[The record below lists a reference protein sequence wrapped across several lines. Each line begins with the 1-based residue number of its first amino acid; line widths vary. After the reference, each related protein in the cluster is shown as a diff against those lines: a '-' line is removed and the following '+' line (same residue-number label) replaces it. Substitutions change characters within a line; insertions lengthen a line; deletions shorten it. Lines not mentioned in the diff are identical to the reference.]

1 MKKAILIILGIITI
15 AIAII
20 LVKIS
25 DNNIK
30 KNNIY
35 SFNIEFEEYK
45 DKTIYGA
52 DILSIINKA
61 IDNNEE
67 HKVEKDENGYYKED
81 EDYSVKIDLTLLT
94 KDKEGNKVEN
104 VYSMERLVEVRI
116 RWIYKK
122 FFINTI

>member
-1 MKKAILIILGIITI
+1 MKKIILIILGLLAI

-30 KNNIY
+30 KNNVS

-67 HKVEKDENGYYKED
+67 YKIEKDENGYYKED
-81 EDYSVKIDLTLLT
+81 ENYSVKIDLTLLT
-94 KDKEGNKVEN
+94 KDKEGNIIETL
-104 VYSMERLVEVRI
+104 YSMERLVEVRI

-122 FFINTI
+122 FFTNTI

>member
-1 MKKAILIILGIITI
+1 MKKAILIILGLVAI
-15 AIAII
+15 AIVII

-30 KNNIY
+30 KNNV
-35 SFNIEFEEYK
+35 SNFNIEFEEYK

-67 HKVEKDENGYYKED
+67 YKIEKDENGYYKED
-81 EDYSVKIDLTLLT
+81 ENHSVKIDLTLLT
-94 KDKEGNKVEN
+94 KDKEEN
-104 VYSMERLVEVRI
+104 IIESVYSMERLIEVRT

-122 FFINTI
+122 FFTNTI

>member
-1 MKKAILIILGIITI
+1 MKKAILIILGVITI

-94 KDKEGNKVEN
+94 KDKEGNKIEN
-104 VYSMERLVEVRI
+104 VYSMERLVEVRL

-122 FFINTI
+122 FFTNTI